1 MVAVNNDMGK
11 MTKIS
16 YHNTQRHFCDMSS
29 GIRYVSQYTGLQKKN
44 KKKMPTKLLLRD
56 TCYMIVLF

>member
-29 GIRYVSQYTGLQKKN
+29 GIRYVSQYTGLLKKKKKN
-44 KKKMPTKLLLRD
+44 ANKT
-56 TCYMIVLF
+56 TVT